1 VSATALQQATPA
13 TAEPTTPVHVAIIMD
28 GNRRWAR
35 ARGRPPVFGHRR
47 GADAVRRAVEACGN
61 LGIRYLTLFAFS
73 SENWQRPEVEVNE
86 LMGLLRFYLR
96 KEIDSLHK
104 NEIRL
109 RVIGDRTRLDRDILE
124 LIDNAER
131 LTSVHQN
138 LQLIIALNYGARDE
152 IVRATQRLAAAALK
166 GDVLPEAIDHRLFA
180 AALDT
185 TGVPDPDLLIRTS
198 GEQRISNFLLWQLA
212 YTELVFLD
220 VHWPD
225 FAEEHLRKAVDEYGR
240 RERRYGASAG

>member
-1 VSATALQQATPA
+1 LLVSATALQQATPA

-131 LTSVHQN
+131 LTAS
-138 LQLIIALNYGARDE
+138 
-152 IVRATQRLAAAALK
+152 TK
-166 GDVLPEAIDHRLFA
+166 
-180 AALDT
+180 
-185 TGVPDPDLLIRTS
+185 TS
-198 GEQRISNFLLWQLA
+198 S
-212 YTELVFLD
+212 
-220 VHWPD
+220 
-225 FAEEHLRKAVDEYGR
+225 
-240 RERRYGASAG
+240 

>member
-1 VSATALQQATPA
+1 MSATALQQATPA
-13 TAEPTTPVHVAIIMD
+13 PAGPAQPVHVAIIMD

-35 ARGRPPVFGHRR
+35 ARGRPPVFGHRK
-47 GADAVRRAVEACGN
+47 GAEAVRRAVEACGN

-73 SENWQRPEVEVNE
+73 SENWQRPATEVNE

-96 KEIDSLHK
+96 KEIETLHK

-131 LTSVHQN
+131 LTGVHRN
-138 LQLIIALNYGARDE
+138 LELIVALNYGARDE
-152 IVRATQRLAAAALK
+152 IVRAAQRLAAAALK
-166 GDVLPEAIDHRLFA
+166 GEVSPEAIDHRLFA

-185 TGVPDPDLLIRTS
+185 TGLPDPDLLIRTS

-240 RERRYGASAG
+240 RERRFGASAG